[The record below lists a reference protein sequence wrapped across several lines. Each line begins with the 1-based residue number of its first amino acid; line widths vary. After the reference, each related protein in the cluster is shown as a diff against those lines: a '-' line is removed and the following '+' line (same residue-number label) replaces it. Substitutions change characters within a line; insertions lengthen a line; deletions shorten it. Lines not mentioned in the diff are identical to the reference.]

1 MRTHRL
7 TPFILFSSIA
17 LASTVAF
24 GACGGGGDP
33 GPQPLRY
40 TLDDMH
46 IAQVPI
52 EEKRSVI
59 EAQQAHSVARMQH
72 AKAMADHDDIGTQL
86 DVAKNE
92 QKQAILEEKSADR
105 KLKAANDSG
114 DLNRVNSAKRELRA
128 SELSRK
134 AIDEKV
140 GYLKELRNYYKKLVR
155 ATKEEMY
162 HQEARYELA
171 KAQLAKRKNIRPRDF
186 EYAKYEEQSRDR
198 ARRSQR
204 AQQEAKQ
211 ELSKADAR
219 KKKWKGLEKESQRMR
234 GGQTGANEPGT
245 GVEL

>member
-1 MRTHRL
+1 MRIL
-7 TPFILFSSIA
+7 GLIPFILLTS
-17 LASTVAF
+17 VAVA
-24 GACGGGGDP
+24 ACGGGGDP

-40 TLDDMH
+40 TMDDMY

-52 EEKRSVI
+52 EEKRAVI
-59 EAQQAHSVARMQH
+59 ESQQAHSVAKMEH
-72 AKAMADHDDIGTQL
+72 AKAMADHEDVGTQL
-86 DVAKNE
+86 DVTKNE
-92 QKQAILEEKSADR
+92 QKQAILEEKSAER
-105 KLKAANDSG
+105 RLKSAEDSG
-114 DLNRVNSAKRELRA
+114 DMNRVNSAKRELRA
-128 SELSRK
+128 SELARK

-140 GYLKELRNYYKKLVR
+140 AYLKDLRAYYKTLVR

-186 EYAKYEEQSRDR
+186 DYAKFEEQQRDR

-211 ELSKADAR
+211 DMAKANE
-219 KKKWKGLEKESQRMR
+219 KKKRWKGLEKESERMR
-234 GGQTGANEPGT
+234 GTPTEANQPAT